1 MKFAAIDIGSNAVR
15 LLFTHVHEI
24 DGKAVFRKSSLVRLP
39 VRLGEDVFKTKNISE
54 RNTERLAKSMLAFRN
69 LIEVH
74 EVVSFRAC
82 ATSAMREAQN
92 GNQVVSFVKDF
103 SGITIDIIEGQEEA
117 DIIYSTGIAEM
128 LDAKNAYLYIDVGG
142 GSTELSVFYNQ
153 EKIHSK
159 SFNIGTLRLLNDTV
173 SKQEWQDFKS
183 WIKDSTKQFEKV
195 IGIGSGGNINKIRKL
210 AKTKDGKSISYRKM
224 QEIDKFLK
232 QYTYDERVE
241 VLGLNPDRADVILPA
256 SKIFLN
262 TMKTAAIKEIIVPQM
277 GLSDGIVRTLYWQ
290 QKNQ

>member
-92 GNQVVSFVKDF
+92 GNQVVDFVSTDCHRMEHLE
-103 SGITIDIIEGQEEA
+103 IIENER
-117 DIIYSTGIAEM
+117 
-128 LDAKNAYLYIDVGG
+128 
-142 GSTELSVFYNQ
+142 YNPYFH
-153 EKIHSK
+153 KLL
-159 SFNIGTLRLLNDTV
+159 NLRLRNSEL
-173 SKQEWQDFKS
+173 
-183 WIKDSTKQFEKV
+183 
-195 IGIGSGGNINKIRKL
+195 
-210 AKTKDGKSISYRKM
+210 
-224 QEIDKFLK
+224 
-232 QYTYDERVE
+232 
-241 VLGLNPDRADVILPA
+241 
-256 SKIFLN
+256 
-262 TMKTAAIKEIIVPQM
+262 
-277 GLSDGIVRTLYWQ
+277 
-290 QKNQ
+290 